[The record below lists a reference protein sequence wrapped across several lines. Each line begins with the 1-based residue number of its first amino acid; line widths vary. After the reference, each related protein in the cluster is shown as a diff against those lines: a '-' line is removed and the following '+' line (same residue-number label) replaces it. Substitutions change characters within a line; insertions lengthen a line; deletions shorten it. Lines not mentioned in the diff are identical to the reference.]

1 MGVVAADLPQMVEVP
16 LVAEQQHLV
25 AALLL
30 LRRDAAQDG
39 AGARQGGAVSDGVHN
54 LGRCT
59 AVVSTISTLISK
71 ISTIHTVLST
81 IYTVISTISAV
92 ISTISVVISTIS
104 TVISTIFRVIST
116 AISTRRIS

>member
-1 MGVVAADLPQMVEVP
+1 MGGVAADLPQMVEVP

-59 AVVSTISTLISK
+59 AVMQNLHKLHEYLQLIP
-71 ISTIHTVLST
+71 
-81 IYTVISTISAV
+81 
-92 ISTISVVISTIS
+92 
-104 TVISTIFRVIST
+104 F
-116 AISTRRIS
+116 